1 MRAARRSRRK
11 PAGRCGPERP
21 LPEPAGC
28 EEAGAPLWVRSSLGW
43 ARSPAGPDAAG
54 AEGAAG
60 GRARGRG
67 RGFPLSGDLR
77 GAAEPR
83 AGTAPLLSPS
93 RGAGLSLGPWGAV
106 GVGLVRRAAGARTPW
121 PRTARKRRPC
131 RLGLQSSPRPPPS
144 PLGSLPF
151 LAPAAALPPPSSPW
165 LSASRSRA
173 SRGAA
178 RAGRR
183 GGAGKGEESRPP
195 AQHLQRAAGERA
207 ALCEGGGLAPA
218 RPERSLLFPARS
230 LHAGTVTAAGGE
242 DGGAAGPAV
251 AENRGGCLT
260 CSPRRGG
267 CRPGTGGG
275 GGGGAHSTRDS
286 AAGGTN

>member
-1 MRAARRSRRK
+1 MRAARRSRRN

-28 EEAGAPLWVRSSLGW
+28 GEAGTPLWVRSSLGW

-54 AEGAAG
+54 AAG
-60 GRARGRG
+60 GRARGR
-67 RGFPLSGDLR
+67 R
-77 GAAEPR
+77 
-83 AGTAPLLSPS
+83 
-93 RGAGLSLGPWGAV
+93 AGLSF
-106 GVGLVRRAAGARTPW
+106 VRGFAR
-121 PRTARKRRPC
+121 R
-131 RLGLQSSPRPPPS
+131 G
-144 PLGSLPF
+144 
-151 LAPAAALPPPSSPW
+151 
-165 LSASRSRA
+165 RA
-173 SRGAA
+173 SRGYRPPPLALLGGGALPRALGRGGRGLGEASGWRPDSLAPNRAEAPPPPPRPPILSAA
-178 RAGRR
+178 PSLSAWVAPFPCSRGGSASALLPLALRVALPGFQGGCPGGAARR

-267 CRPGTGGG
+267 CGPGTGGG